1 MEEMSFYDHSKQYN
15 WEDIEQAAQT
25 ASEADVERAL
35 GKPHLD
41 MADFIS
47 LVSPAA
53 GPYLEDIAQRAN
65 RLTEQRFG
73 KVISMFAPLYV
84 SNFCT
89 NSCRYC
95 GFSSKNPVKRLTLTP
110 DQAEAESIHLHQ
122 QGFRHILLV
131 SGEAPEIVSLSYLS
145 SILDR
150 LRPTFASISIELYPM
165 ATEDYSELIANGV
178 DGLVVFQETYN
189 EGQYG
194 EVHPRGKKSDYRWR
208 LETPERGGAAG
219 FRRLGI
225 GALLGLSDWR
235 AEGFFL
241 ALHARYLLK
250 HFWKSQVTI
259 SFPRIQSAAGGFQP
273 SYPVS
278 DAEMVQL
285 IVALRLLLPD
295 ASLVLSTREPPQLR
309 DDLIP
314 LAITSMSAG
323 SRTDPGGYTQESE
336 AEEQFEIADHR
347 SPAAIAELIS
357 RKGYEPVWKDWDS
370 AFLRNYL

>member
-1 MEEMSFYDHSKQYN
+1 MREMSFYEYSRQYR
-15 WEDIEQAAQT
+15 WEDIERAVRMV
-25 ASEADVERAL
+25 SEADVERAL
-35 GKPHLD
+35 GKQHPD

-47 LVSPAA
+47 LMSPKAE
-53 GPYLEDIAQRAN
+53 LHIEEIAQRAN

-73 KVISMFAPLYV
+73 KVISMFAPLYL

-95 GFSSKNPVKRLTLTP
+95 GFNSKNSVRRLTLTP
-110 DQAEAESIHLHQ
+110 DQAEAESKHLYE

-131 SGEAPEIVSLSYLS
+131 SGEAPKIVSLPYLT

-150 LRPTFASISIELYPM
+150 LRHRFASISIELYPM

-178 DGLVVFQETYN
+178 DGLVVFQETYD
-189 EGQYG
+189 ERQYG
-194 EVHPRGKKSDYRWR
+194 EVHPRGRKSDYQWR
-208 LETPERGGAAG
+208 LGTPERGGSAG
-219 FRRLGI
+219 FRRLGL
-225 GALLGLSDWR
+225 GVLLGLSNWR
-235 AEGFFL
+235 VEGFFL

-250 HFWKSQVTI
+250 HFWRSQVTI
-259 SFPRIQSAAGGFQP
+259 SFPRIQAAAGGYQP
-273 SYPVS
+273 PHPVS

-295 ASLVLSTREPPQLR
+295 ASLVLSTREAPQLR

-347 SPAAIAELIS
+347 SPSAIADVIY
-357 RKGYEPVWKDWDS
+357 RKGYEPVWKDWDT
-370 AFLRNYL
+370 AFLRR